1 MPARKQSGLHHP
13 AAVYAKQVTQGKLRA
28 MCCPA
33 EIQACER
40 FLRDLKR
47 QDTPDFPYIFDT
59 TRADSP
65 APTTSVPAAIS
76 KAQKSPDNA
85 CTTCALTPC
94 IRPIIQSLPALK

>member
-13 AAVYAKQVTQGKLRA
+13 AAVYAKQVIQGKLRA

-47 QDTPDFPYIFDT
+47 QGTPDFPYIFDT
-59 TRADSP
+59 TRADRIIRWSMP
-65 APTTSVPAAIS
+65 AST
-76 KAQKSPDNA
+76 
-85 CTTCALTPC
+85 
-94 IRPIIQSLPALK
+94 RR